1 MIPGTTND
9 KQNKL
14 LQMQLMN
21 TVEENKT
28 FSTTC
33 QQAEAKRERELYN
46 LVGCRSVGDLKLV
59 IRMNLI
65 RDNTVTNK
73 AVQWATK
80 LYGPDIGQLKAQT
93 TRIKPNSVVDTSID
107 IPDELIEVKKD
118 TTITMDVLKID
129 GLNFLSTTYLHI
141 YFRTMHYMPNT

>member
-1 MIPGTTND
+1 MCPGTTDD
-9 KQNKL
+9 KQKKL

-21 TVEENKT
+21 TVEENKI
-28 FSTTC
+28 FSTKC
-33 QQAEAKRERELYN
+33 QQEEAKRARKLYN
-46 LVGCRSVGDLKLV
+46 LVGCRSVEDLKLV
-59 IRMNLI
+59 IQMNLI

-107 IPDELIEVKKD
+107 IPDELIEEKKD
-118 TTITMDVLKID
+118 TTITMDVLKIN
-129 GLNFLSTTYLHI
+129 GLKF
-141 YFRTMHYMPNT
+141 F